1 MILKRITIEN
11 FGEIHNKTI
20 EFSPGINVL
29 SGKEES
35 VKNTV
40 AIFVRSM
47 LFGSM
52 DFRGR
57 EKKKQYVPETE
68 GEPWGG
74 TLWFETNGKCYRLTR
89 SFDEDT
95 PKCELYCESDKT
107 VLDGA
112 EGNLEKLLGNI
123 SETVYD
129 NAVMVEALKS
139 TSDADFV
146 RELQNY
152 LVVLGRTGDNSV
164 NLGRTEQMLKMWRK
178 GYLSQKERSQREINK
193 ERGKISSKLENLE
206 AELDEL
212 RDKKDQVTEKQTMFH
227 SAAGL
232 EESSS
237 TEEQI
242 RSIEKKNLG
251 MVMAAFLAVLVGIVG
266 IIGSFQFTDEM
277 TKIGMDVCIVAA
289 IVTVIYTLTVRRK
302 LRSDLARLKKK
313 KTRMQAQREKLKWNQ
328 ENIDEIYK
336 EKLTDFI
343 NTQEE
348 LREYEGEASL
358 PTSEDLEIQ
367 ALNQAMETIQK
378 LSNDIYRQKGRKIR
392 IRTSRIFRELTNGKY
407 KEVLLDNEQHIV
419 VNKSNHVLGA
429 EEIGRG
435 DVELIYFA
443 LRMAA
448 GESAGDDQALPVVL
462 NHIFT
467 NYDAEHLKLAIH
479 WLKNQSRQIF
489 INTTDKK
496 EKEFLEKEKIGYKE
510 IRL

>member
-11 FGEIHNKTI
+11 FGGIHKKTI

-35 VKNTV
+35 IKNTV
-40 AIFVRSM
+40 AIFVRNM
-47 LFGSM
+47 LFGFT
-52 DFRGR
+52 DLCGR
-57 EKKKQYVPETE
+57 EKNKQYVPETE
-68 GEPWGG
+68 EGAWGG
-74 TLWFETNGKCYRLTR
+74 TLWFESNEKCYRLVR
-89 SFDEDT
+89 CFGENI
-95 PKCELYCESDKT
+95 PKYELYCESDKT
-107 VLDGA
+107 TLTADDGT
-112 EGNLEKLLGNI
+112 LEMLLGNI
-123 SETVYD
+123 SEIVYD
-129 NAVMVEALKS
+129 NAVMIEALKS
-139 TSDADFV
+139 TSDMDFV

-152 LVVLGRTGDNSV
+152 LEVLGRTGDHSV
-164 NLGRTEQMLKMWRK
+164 NLCRAEQMLKMWRK
-178 GYLSQKERSQREINK
+178 GYLSQKERSQREIKK
-193 ERGKISSKLENLE
+193 EQGKISSKLENLE

-212 RDKKDQVTEKQTMFH
+212 RGKKEQVTEKQIMLH

-251 MVMAAFLAVLVGIVG
+251 MVTAAFLAVLVGIVG

-277 TKIGMDVCIVAA
+277 TKIGMDICIIAA

-328 ENIDEIYK
+328 ENIDEIYN

-348 LREYEGEASL
+348 LREYEGESSL
-358 PTSEDLEIQ
+358 PTSEDLEVQ
-367 ALNQAMETIQK
+367 ALNQAMATIQK

-419 VNKSNHVLGA
+419 VNKSNRVLGV

-435 DVELIYFA
+435 DTELIYFA

-448 GESAGDDQALPVVL
+448 GESVGEYQALPVVL
-462 NHIFT
+462 NHIFS
-467 NYDAEHLKLAIH
+467 NYDEEHLKLAIH
-479 WLKNQSRQIF
+479 WLKNQPRQIF

-496 EKEFLEKEKIGYKE
+496 EKEFLEKEKIEYKE